1 MKNKTFIYSNTM
13 KIQDEHNDQW
23 CNKNMTTKDENDDD
37 DRDDQ

>member
-1 MKNKTFIYSNTM
+1 LPEI
-13 KIQDEHNDQW
+13 KILNAEDEHNDQW